1 MSFAVNMMLKFSNVL
16 LYPRLFSFISQSRL
30 AYSPESDSSVKIYP
44 SLSYLAGVLKKAKSR
59 ESLFGY
65 LWTSNFSFRF
75 PFFYRSFSFFFFQ
88 PLQSRAKTSMIDCH
102 RSK

>member
-1 MSFAVNMMLKFSNVL
+1 MSFAVNMMLKLSNVL
-16 LYPRLFSFISQSRL
+16 LYSRLFSFISQSRL

-59 ESLFGY
+59 ESLLGY

-75 PFFYRSFSFFFFQ
+75 PFQFIDHFPFFFF
-88 PLQSRAKTSMIDCH
+88 SRCKVVLLIFT
-102 RSK
+102 